1 MPSTLKCSACNIV
14 IDELLAVIQNKI
26 SVCDELTLVRL
37 CSSAFTSDEI
47 KKSKSLL
54 FNAIPTQKRKITRKK
69 DGKEQRDLHDIID
82 LFRSVEPDDIP
93 VFVARQL
100 EKLPPLTFDH
110 LDCTRLLKDIVSLRV
125 DIDFI
130 KSSYAMQ
137 SNIEEIKQE
146 IQTLKLGTPSRFCNV
161 NTRRGAWRGG
171 ENGSSGPMGMSHLHN
186 STFAAQIELN
196 KEDLSSLG
204 ECEVNDS
211 IKYRTILTTTE
222 PLTSKHQDTVIEKH
236 NKQPPPSP
244 SPVTQVLDVNASAS
258 ETARK
263 QNKCY
268 NMQEQVLPTAQ
279 PQSSNLGSNHY
290 EKDKEWQQ
298 VKRKKKPSYRYS
310 GQFGAATCTLNE
322 NFKAADRKIPM
333 FITNIHKETTEEE
346 IINYILNKTQERVS
360 LEKILM
366 KRPTNHDAYKF
377 LINPDKLPLFIDV
390 NLWPKGIIFRKFVHF
405 KYKVTK
411 QDGKSGPD
419 NE

>member
-54 FNAIPTQKRKITRKK
+54 FNAIPTQKRKINRKK
-69 DGKEQRDLHDIID
+69 DGKERRDLHDIID

-110 LDCTRLLKDIVSLRV
+110 LDCTRLLKDIVLLRT
-125 DIDFI
+125 DIDYI

-137 SNIEEIKQE
+137 SNVEELKQE
-146 IQTLKLGTPSRFCNV
+146 IQTLKLETPSRFTFCNV
-161 NTRRGAWRGG
+161 NTRRGAWLGG
-171 ENGSSGPMGMSHLHN
+171 ETCSSGPMGMSHLHN
-186 STFAAQIELN
+186 STFAPQN
-196 KEDLSSLG
+196 KEDLSSLR

-211 IKYRTILTTTE
+211 VKYRTILTSTE
-222 PLTSKHQDTVIEKH
+222 PLPNKHQDTVIEKH
-236 NKQPPPSP
+236 DKQSPPSP
-244 SPVTQVLDVNASAS
+244 TTPVTLSHAAHASES

-263 QNKCY
+263 QTKC
-268 NMQEQVLPTAQ
+268 MQEPVLPTA
-279 PQSSNLGSNHY
+279 PPLSSNLGTNRN
-290 EKDKEWQQ
+290 EKDAEWQQ
-298 VKRKKKPSYRYS
+298 VKRKKKPNYRYL
-310 GQFGAATCTLNE
+310 GQFGAATCTLSE

-333 FITNIHKETTEEE
+333 FITNVHKQTKEEE
-346 IINYILNKTQERVS
+346 ITNYILSKTQERVS

-366 KRPTNHDAYKF
+366 RRPTNHDAYKF
-377 LINPDKLPLFIDV
+377 FINPDKLPLFMDV

-405 KYKVTK
+405 KYKFAK